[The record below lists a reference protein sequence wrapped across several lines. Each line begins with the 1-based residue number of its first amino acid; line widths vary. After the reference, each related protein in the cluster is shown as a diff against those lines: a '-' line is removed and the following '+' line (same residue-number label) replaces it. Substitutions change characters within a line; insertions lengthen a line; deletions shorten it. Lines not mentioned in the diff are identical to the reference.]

1 MNVKKSKKVE
11 QAEVTRGALLR
22 IARELFT
29 EKGYAATA
37 TEDIVQQAGVTRGAL
52 YHHFRDKEDLFQAVF
67 EDAERGLVETVR
79 TAVDVAKTEPWEG
92 LCVGCQAF
100 LDACLEPAVQRIVL
114 LDAPSVL
121 GWETWRRIDAEYGVG
136 LLRQS
141 FQAAMDAKEI
151 DLLPV
156 DPLAH
161 ILLSALTE
169 AAMMIA
175 RAEDRQSARAE
186 VGAVVDRLLK
196 GLKAAKSNRRKKA
209 RTLSRLVS
217 EVNSGS

>member
-1 MNVKKSKKVE
+1 MHVKRNKKVE
-11 QAEVTRGALLR
+11 QSEVTQGALLR
-22 IARELFT
+22 VARELFT
-29 EKGYAATA
+29 DKGYANTA
-37 TEDIVQQAGVTRGAL
+37 TEDIVQRAGVTRGAL

-79 TAVDVAKTEPWEG
+79 AAVASAQTDPWQG
-92 LCVGCQAF
+92 FLVGCQAF

-136 LLRQS
+136 LVRQS
-141 FQAAMDAKEI
+141 LQAATDAGYV

-161 ILLSALTE
+161 ILLGALTE
-169 AAMMIA
+169 AAMVIA
-175 RAEDRQSARAE
+175 RAEDVRAARAE
-186 VGAVVDRLLK
+186 VGAVVDRLLQ
-196 GLKAAKSNRRKKA
+196 GLKAAKTIRRKKA
-209 RTLSRLVS
+209 RIASRSVR
-217 EVNSGS
+217 

>member
-1 MNVKKSKKVE
+1 MNVKRSKAE
-11 QAEVTRGALLR
+11 QSELTRGALLQ
-22 IARELFT
+22 AACALFT
-29 EKGYAATA
+29 EKGYADTA
-37 TEDIVQQAGVTRGAL
+37 TEEIVQRAGVTRGAL

-67 EDAERGLVETVR
+67 EDAERDLVEKVR
-79 TAVDVAKTEPWEG
+79 TAVDLAKTEPWEG
-92 LCVGCQAF
+92 LRVGCQAF

-136 LLRQS
+136 LVRQS
-141 FQAAMDAKEI
+141 LQAAMDAGEV

-161 ILLSALTE
+161 ILLGALTE
-169 AAMMIA
+169 AAMVIA
-175 RAEDRQSARAE
+175 RAEDVQSARAE

-196 GLKAAKSNRRKKA
+196 GLKTTKLVQHKKVKA
-209 RTLSRLVS
+209 SS
-217 EVNSGS
+217 HP